1 MSSPSTKKQK
11 KQNNKTTTGTGKNTA
26 LLSLNNNTEPSNEN
40 NINQNST
47 KKTGKKLNNSNKEN
61 IDLESKT
68 NELQSQLEKLKSEI
82 EQERN
87 LLMQE
92 KNTFNEDITEKGFEI
107 SDLTRENKILISQ
120 LKELKSTLDNKV
132 KIGKIFLLKME
143 KLKKEEETLNKD
155 IKVKEEQI
163 EVAKK
168 HQNFY
173 ENDFLKIKEISDNIE
188 DKKEEL
194 LKDEFEELEKEQSE
208 LEKQNME
215 FKKIIKLHK
224 ICPQTKSKLTSELNV
239 LKNAYEFEIKK
250 DKMIE
255 SNKQNLEEKK
265 EIVKKAQNEEKTKLR
280 NLNNRSISYC
290 VKIRKRVLD
299 KMKAKKAE
307 NPVITSR
314 ATNHI
319 ASICNNIEDK
329 YKRKIGDIKDIN
341 NSDYKIKQ
349 KTLFTDNEQLQLA
362 PIIPPSY
369 LNEFKERFEAIE
381 NQRYELADK
390 LKNNH
395 IKKSN
400 QLNKVKIK
408 LNYAELKKK
417 EQKLLYVDLNSHVA
431 KRNENISK
439 IKSELNK
446 ITREYNTWNKLLK
459 LKNNENKRL
468 NKYVK
473 EITKN
478 KKNKN
483 VKVETQN
490 QELNK
495 NKNKKNIKI
504 KKNTNLEKQ
513 NNINFEYDME
523 K

>member
-26 LLSLNNNTEPSNEN
+26 LLGLNNITEPSNEN
-40 NINQNST
+40 NINPNST
-47 KKTGKKLNNSNKEN
+47 KKTGKKLNNT
-61 IDLESKT
+61 DLESKN
-68 NELQSQLEKLKSEI
+68 NELQSQLDKLKSEI

-92 KNTFNEDITEKGFEI
+92 KNAFNEDITEKGFEI
-107 SDLTRENKILISQ
+107 SDLTSENKILMSQ
-120 LKELKSTLDNKV
+120 LKELKSSLDNKV
-132 KIGKIFLLKME
+132 KIGKVFLIKME
-143 KLKKEEETLNKD
+143 KLKKEEEILNKD
-155 IKVKEEQI
+155 IKVKDKQI
-163 EVAKK
+163 EMANK

-173 ENDFLKIKEISDNIE
+173 QNDFYRIKEISENME

-194 LKDEFEELEKEQSE
+194 LKNEFEELEKEKSE

-224 ICPQTKSKLTSELNV
+224 ICPKIKSKLTTELNV

-255 SNKQNLEEKK
+255 SNKQNFEEKK
-265 EIVKKAQNEEKTKLR
+265 EIVKKAQAEEKAKIK
-280 NLNNRSISYC
+280 NLNNRSVSYC
-290 VKIRKRVLD
+290 VKIRKRVLE
-299 KMKAKKAE
+299 KMKEKKAQ

-314 ATNHI
+314 ASNHI
-319 ASICNNIEDK
+319 ANICNNIGDK
-329 YKRKIGDIKDIN
+329 YKNKIGDIKDIN

-349 KTLFTDNEQLQLA
+349 KTLFTENEQLQLA

-369 LNEFKERFEAIE
+369 LNEFKERFESIE

-390 LKNNH
+390 LKYNNLV
-395 IKKSN
+395 KSN

-459 LKNNENKRL
+459 LKNNENIRL

-483 VKVETQN
+483 GNIEQN

-495 NKNKKNIKI
+495 NNKNKKNIKI
-504 KKNTNLEKQ
+504 NKNRNLEKQ
-513 NNINFEYDME
+513 TNINFGYDME

>member
-1 MSSPSTKKQK
+1 M
-11 KQNNKTTTGTGKNTA
+11 
-26 LLSLNNNTEPSNEN
+26 
-40 NINQNST
+40 
-47 KKTGKKLNNSNKEN
+47 KE
-61 IDLESKT
+61 
-68 NELQSQLEKLKSEI
+68 
-82 EQERN
+82 
-87 LLMQE
+87 
-92 KNTFNEDITEKGFEI
+92 
-107 SDLTRENKILISQ
+107 
-120 LKELKSTLDNKV
+120 
-132 KIGKIFLLKME
+132 
-143 KLKKEEETLNKD
+143 
-155 IKVKEEQI
+155 
-163 EVAKK
+163 
-168 HQNFY
+168 
-173 ENDFLKIKEISDNIE
+173 
-188 DKKEEL
+188 
-194 LKDEFEELEKEQSE
+194 
-208 LEKQNME
+208 
-215 FKKIIKLHK
+215 
-224 ICPQTKSKLTSELNV
+224 
-239 LKNAYEFEIKK
+239 
-250 DKMIE
+250 
-255 SNKQNLEEKK
+255 
-265 EIVKKAQNEEKTKLR
+265 KKAQ
-280 NLNNRSISYC
+280 
-290 VKIRKRVLD
+290 
-299 KMKAKKAE
+299 

-314 ATNHI
+314 ASNHI
-319 ASICNNIEDK
+319 ANICNNIGDK
-329 YKRKIGDIKDIN
+329 YKNKIGNIKDIN

-349 KTLFTDNEQLQLA
+349 KTLFTENEQLQLA

-369 LNEFKERFEAIE
+369 LNEFKERFESIE

-390 LKNNH
+390 LKYNNLV
-395 IKKSN
+395 KSN